1 MCYFF
6 SYISIIPLKIQKN
19 VSPNDNI
26 SDLIIESLNL
36 HHIELCDKD
45 IIIIAQKIISKSES
59 RIFNL
64 KDIVPSERALKIM
77 SIHEKDPRLI
87 ELILRE
93 SSNIIRITPKVM
105 IVETLHGFICA
116 NAGIDQSNVSSN
128 YESVL
133 LLPKNPDHSADRIR
147 KDLCTKMK
155 KNVAIV
161 ISDTFGRPFRNGQ
174 TNVAIGV
181 AGIKPI
187 KSYIGLNDSFGKI
200 LKVTEIAIVDE
211 LASAGELVMGKTLD
225 IPIAIIRGY
234 QYDDYDQNLDLDVS
248 IKSLLRDPSQDLF
261 RN

>member
-1 MCYFF
+1 
-6 SYISIIPLKIQKN
+6 
-19 VSPNDNI
+19 
-26 SDLIIESLNL
+26 
-36 HHIELCDKD
+36 
-45 IIIIAQKIISKSES
+45 
-59 RIFNL
+59 
-64 KDIVPSERALKIM
+64 M

-93 SSNIIRITPKVM
+93 SSNIIRITNKIM

-116 NAGIDQSNVSSN
+116 NAGIDQSNVSNN
-128 YESVL
+128 YDSVL
-133 LLPKNPDHSADRIR
+133 LLPENPDQSADKIR
-147 KDLCTKMK
+147 KDLYEKIK
-155 KNVAIV
+155 KNVSII
-161 ISDTFGRPFRNGQ
+161 ISDTFGRPFRKGQ

-234 QYDDYDQNLDLDVS
+234 QYDYDQNNLQDIDIS
-248 IKSLLRDPSQDLF
+248 IKSLLREPSQDLF